1 MTNDEINDRAEAIVE
16 NITPVWQ
23 HREAVHAIIA
33 NALRDAVDAALADV
47 EEDTDLEDSRPG
59 QYLA

>member
-1 MTNDEINDRAEAIVE
+1 MTNEEIKDRAEALVE
-16 NITPVWQ
+16 SITPAWQ
-23 HREAVHAIIA
+23 HRESVEAIIA